1 MRFPVVLSVVQSSAP
16 SLQAPTS
23 LGAPHNPNKTLAL
36 ETQRRQAKP
45 SHSRDPTYSAR
56 LVRTPNSPSKTRSN
70 HSRLTSSVN
79 RNNRNSRRTCSAN
92 HSSKLSSN
100 PNSRVVTCS
109 AVRCLGATPSNH
121 NNRSSS
127 NNNLSKALSVG
138 SARSVHQTNSSNSRS
153 NNSLIFSGQQIQVMP
168 LGDNPRRSKA
178 SETLVPQVALGSEEE
193 AVCSGRNR
201 RRRNSHNN
209 SKSVFHFFA
218 KKDERV
224 LQDLPH
230 LARTQALVGSPRT
243 R

>member
-1 MRFPVVLSVVQSSAP
+1 
-16 SLQAPTS
+16 
-23 LGAPHNPNKTLAL
+23 
-36 ETQRRQAKP
+36 
-45 SHSRDPTYSAR
+45 
-56 LVRTPNSPSKTRSN
+56 
-70 HSRLTSSVN
+70 
-79 RNNRNSRRTCSAN
+79 
-92 HSSKLSSN
+92 
-100 PNSRVVTCS
+100 
-109 AVRCLGATPSNH
+109 
-121 NNRSSS
+121 
-127 NNNLSKALSVG
+127 
-138 SARSVHQTNSSNSRS
+138 
-153 NNSLIFSGQQIQVMP
+153 MP